1 MVTIRTCPTLV
12 AAQLLKSLLGGSD
25 VEAFIPE
32 ELEAQNTWAAM
43 EGIRLQVAEE
53 DVERAE
59 EVLRAAA

>member
-1 MVTIRTCPTLV
+1 LV